1 MTDTTPGDVF
11 TAATQAF
18 SRGDTDGW
26 LALAH
31 DDIVLEFPYAPPGR
45 PARVEGKHAVG
56 EYLRAVPA
64 QIDFEEITRLEVHQ
78 SVDPESAV
86 IEWSAKGRI
95 KATGVPYEM
104 TYVVVLTLVDGL
116 MKHYRDYWNP
126 LVLNETLEA
135 S

>member
-11 TAATQAF
+11 TTATQAV

-64 QIDFEEITRLEVHQ
+64 QIDFEEITYLDVHQ
-78 SVDPESAV
+78 SVDPDSAV
-86 IEWSAKGRI
+86 IEWSAKGRV
-95 KATGVPYEM
+95 KATGAPYEM
-104 TYVVVLTLVDGL
+104 AYVVVLTLVDGL